1 MKNTIFLIILTLLIQ
16 GCSRNIVTGRK
27 QLRLVN
33 ESQLQLMAADQYR
46 AFLDEHEVL
55 NSSTS
60 SEAALVQ
67 RVGNRIAQA
76 VSQYYADQGTPEVL
90 EGYEWEFSTIAS
102 EQANAW
108 VMPGGKVAVYTGLLK
123 ITETEDALA
132 IVMGHE
138 IAHAVAQ
145 HGSERMSQAMVQQL
159 GGIALDVALSQQPQQ
174 TRDLFLL
181 SYGIGTH
188 VGAILPWSR
197 QQELEADRFGLR
209 FAAMAGYDPRAAV
222 PFWQRMSEAGGPSP
236 PEFLSTHPADS
247 RRIRELE
254 KLMPEAMEFYR
265 PRN

>member
-1 MKNTIFLIILTLLIQ
+1 MKNTILIIILALLIQ
-16 GCSRNIVTGRK
+16 GCSRNVVTGRR
-27 QLRLVN
+27 QLSLVN
-33 ESQLQLMAADQYR
+33 ESQLQLMAVDQYR
-46 AFLDEHEVL
+46 AFLQENEVL
-55 NSSTS
+55 DPSSN
-60 SEAALVQ
+60 SEAAMVR
-67 RVGNRIAQA
+67 RVGDRIAA
-76 VSQYYADQGTPEVL
+76 AINEYYTSQSMAEVL
-90 EGYEWEFSTIAS
+90 EGYEWEFNTIAS

-108 VMPGGKVAVYTGLLK
+108 VMPGGKVAVYTGLLR
-123 ITETEDALA
+123 ITQNENALA

-145 HGSERMSQAMVQQL
+145 HGSERMSQALVQQL

-174 TRDLFLL
+174 TRDLFLI
-181 SYGIGTH
+181 SYGIGSQ

-209 FAAMAGYDPRAAV
+209 FAAMAGYDPREAV

-254 KLMPEAMEFYR
+254 KLMPEALEHYR